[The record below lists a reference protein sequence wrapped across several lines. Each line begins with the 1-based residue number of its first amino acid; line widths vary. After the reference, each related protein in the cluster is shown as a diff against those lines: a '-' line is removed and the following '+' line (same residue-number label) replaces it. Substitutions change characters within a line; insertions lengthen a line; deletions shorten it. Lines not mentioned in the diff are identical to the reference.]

1 MKNDNKKITLLDC
14 TLRDG
19 GYYNNWDFDPE
30 LVETYLSAMEQASID
45 VIEIGFRSPPK
56 KSFMGPFVYSLDD
69 YLVSLPLPKNILIGV
84 MINAK
89 EYLNSPE
96 DPVELIDKLFQTRDK
111 SPVGLIRIAINFDQA
126 LEVEVLAGHLKGLG
140 YQVGLNMMQ
149 SHGKEQHQYVQT
161 TKRIAEWGSVDV
173 LYFAD
178 SLGNMN
184 PSQITFICKALQS
197 AWQGPL
203 GIHTH
208 NNKGMA
214 LVNSLTALEEGV
226 TWCDSTIMGM
236 GRGAGNVTS
245 EALLMETAHLGLH
258 SRSTQAL
265 TPCLEKFDV
274 LKQEYHWGPNPHYHY
289 AANHNIHPTFVQF
302 LLNDPRYEPA
312 QVDSILDSLAQKP
325 STSFSETALREAIY
339 GTGTESENGTWDAT
353 GWLEGRDVLLVGAGP
368 SVGRYRQA
376 ILNFIQQH
384 RPAVLFL
391 NINSYLPNDV
401 AYATVIAH
409 ESRALFDAQRYRE
422 LRHPLI
428 MPASKLKAELGQEI
442 EGLKILDY
450 ALILQDG
457 AFDIGPKGCYLQ
469 WPLAVA
475 YALSVVTQ
483 ARANEVLMVGFDGY
497 EPNNPRQ
504 EEMNEVLASYT
515 RLQNHL
521 PLKSLTPTNYQ
532 IRQGSIFEPVIQ
544 VKDFLVV
551 IPARY
556 RSSRFP
562 GKPLADLCGKSLI
575 WRVWDKCVQAV
586 GTNQVMVATDD
597 ESIRKHCLEQ
607 GMQVMMTSSE
617 CLTGTDRVCEVAR
630 KLEREI
636 YINVQGDE
644 PLIDPNDILTILET
658 ARKYRGSI
666 INGMCPIEEERD
678 FRSPNVPKVVAAPD
692 GSLLYMSR
700 APVPTGKKHE
710 FKSAMRQVCI
720 YAFPRKAI
728 LEFGRHPEKT
738 KVEAIEDIE
747 ILRFLEMGHSIR
759 MVEVK
764 GSPVAVDTPE
774 DLQRAK
780 ALLNA

>member
-1 MKNDNKKITLLDC
+1 MEIDNKKITLLDC

-19 GYYNNWDFDPE
+19 GYYNNWDFDPD
-30 LVETYLSAMEQASID
+30 LVETYLKAMEQVHID

-56 KSFMGPFVYSLDD
+56 RSFMGPFVYSLDD
-69 YLVSLPLPKNILIGV
+69 YLETIPLPKKSLVGV

-89 EYLNSPE
+89 EYLDAPDKPE
-96 DPVELIDKLFQTRDK
+96 ELIDKLFK
-111 SPVGLIRIAINFDQA
+111 PAEHSPVGLVRIAINFDKA
-126 LEVEVLAGHLKGLG
+126 LGAEVLAGELKALG

-149 SHGKEQHQYVQT
+149 SHGKEKEQYEEMAAQ
-161 TKRIAEWGSVDV
+161 IADWRSVDV

-178 SLGNMN
+178 SLGNMS
-184 PSQITFICKALQS
+184 PSQVTFICKALLS
-197 AWQGPL
+197 AWQGHL

-214 LVNSLTALEEGV
+214 LINSLTALEEGV

-258 SRSTQAL
+258 SGSAQAL
-265 TPCLEKFDV
+265 TSCLEKFDV

-302 LLNDPRYEPA
+302 LLKDPRYNPE
-312 QVDSILDSLAQKP
+312 QVDSILDSLAQKF
-325 STSFSETALREAIY
+325 STSFSETVLREAIY
-339 GTGTESENGTWDAT
+339 GTDSDSENGTWDAT
-353 GWLEGRDVLLVGAGP
+353 GWLEGRDVLLVGAGS

-376 ILNFIQQH
+376 ILNYIQQH

-401 AYATVIAH
+401 ADATVIAH
-409 ESRALFDAQRYRE
+409 ESRVLFDAQRYRE
-422 LRHPLI
+422 LSHPLI

-442 EGLKILDY
+442 VGLKILDY
-450 ALILQDG
+450 GLILQDG
-457 AFDIGPKGCYLQ
+457 AFEIGPKGCYLQ

-483 ARANEVLMVGFDGY
+483 ARAGEVLMVGFDGY
-497 EPNNPRQ
+497 ESNDPRQ
-504 EEMNEVLASYT
+504 EEMNEVLANYAM
-515 RLQNHL
+515 LQNHL

-544 VKDFLVV
+544 MKDFLVV

-556 RSSRFP
+556 HSSRFP

-575 WRVWDKCVQAV
+575 WRVWDKCVQGV

-597 ESIRKHCLEQ
+597 ESIHKHCLEQ

-617 CLTGTDRVCEVAR
+617 CLTGTDRVAEVAR

-644 PLIDPNDILTILET
+644 PLIEPNDLLTILET

-666 INGMCPIEEERD
+666 INGMCSIEEERD
-678 FRSPNVPKVVAAPD
+678 FRSPNVPKVVASPD
-692 GSLLYMSR
+692 GRLLYMSR
-700 APVPTGKKHE
+700 APVPTGKNHE

-720 YAFPRKAI
+720 YAFTRKTI
-728 LEFGRHPEKT
+728 LEFGRRPEKT
-738 KVEAIEDIE
+738 RIEAIEDIE
-747 ILRFLEMGHSIR
+747 ILRFLEMGHSIQ

-780 ALLNA
+780 ALLNV